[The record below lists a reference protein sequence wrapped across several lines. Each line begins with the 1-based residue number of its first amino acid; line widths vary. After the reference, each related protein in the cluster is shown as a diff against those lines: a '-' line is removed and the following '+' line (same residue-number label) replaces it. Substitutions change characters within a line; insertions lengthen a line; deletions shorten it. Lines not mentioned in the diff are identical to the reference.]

1 MMIRPATLDDAAQV
15 CNVLRRSITELC
27 YLDHGG
33 DESYLA
39 QWLSNKTVEN
49 VRTWIQ
55 NWHFL
60 VAEQAGTILGAAAMN
75 DSGQITLNYV
85 SPDARFRGVS
95 KALLRGLEENAKAAG
110 LAACNV
116 ESSKTAL
123 CFYEKAGYVS
133 TRESPIHPL
142 TGTPAT
148 ILSKRL

>member
-1 MMIRPATLDDAAQV
+1 MIRPATLDDATQV

-39 QWLSNKTVEN
+39 RWLSNKTFEN

-55 NWHFL
+55 KWHFL
-60 VAEQAGTILGAAAMN
+60 VAEQAGTIVGAAAMS

-95 KALLRGLEENAKAAG
+95 KALVRGLEENAKAAG

-116 ESSKTAL
+116 ESTITAL
-123 CFYEKAGYVS
+123 RFYEKVGYVR
-133 TRESPIHPL
+133 TGEGPIHPL
-142 TGTPAT
+142 TGAPAI